1 MSNLFCGDVG
11 QERREEVN
19 LVRRGGN
26 YGWSEFEGTLKTPN
40 YPDQVQYIYEYPI
53 IEYEH
58 YVLGGSPAVIGG
70 YVSYTTRDP
79 CLQGQ
84 YVYGDWQGLVW
95 AAQVNSSGQWDSRE
109 TLLFL
114 APAASN
120 PTYWAGLGNLFG
132 FGEDDRADLYL
143 LAQSGIYRIVERSR
157 CNLPASC
164 TATAPPQPTPPPTE
178 SQTPAPTTGQT
189 SAPTSAPTT
198 ASPTTAA
205 PTPRPSVTVT
215 SSAGSPATTS
225 GTVRPPATTGRVSN
239 GISNHNVSALLL
251 IVALLVAVQTVLV

>member
-1 MSNLFCGDVG
+1 M
-11 QERREEVN
+11 
-19 LVRRGGN
+19 RRGGN

-178 SQTPAPTTGQT
+178 SQTPAPTTTGQT

-225 GTVRPPATTGRVSN
+225 GTVRPPASTGRVSN